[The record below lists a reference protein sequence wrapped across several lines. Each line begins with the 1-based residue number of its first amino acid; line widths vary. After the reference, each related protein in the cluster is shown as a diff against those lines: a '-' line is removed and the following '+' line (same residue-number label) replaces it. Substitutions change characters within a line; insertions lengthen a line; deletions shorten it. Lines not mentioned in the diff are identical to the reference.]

1 MSNLVHRVVR
11 SADSKLLSSLYSDLN
26 KSLNHMT
33 NAISQLNRN
42 PHDIDIDA
50 EVRLANEYLM
60 TAIFNMEEEV
70 EEGVTNE

>member
-1 MSNLVHRVVR
+1 
-11 SADSKLLSSLYSDLN
+11 
-26 KSLNHMT
+26 MT